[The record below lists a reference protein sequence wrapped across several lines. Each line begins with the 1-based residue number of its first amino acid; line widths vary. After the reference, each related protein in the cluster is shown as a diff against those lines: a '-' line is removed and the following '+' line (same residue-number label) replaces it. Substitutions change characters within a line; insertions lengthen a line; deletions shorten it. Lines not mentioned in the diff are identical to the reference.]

1 MIADWNDEGFKN
13 DLKKAYLEAKPTHE
27 ANSEIL
33 RDLAELFDVSA
44 NAIRVF
50 LVRENVYV
58 KQTVEAVSTDNTEVT
73 GTKRVPKEATIN
85 KLKKLIEEKGKP
97 VDDAILDKLTGKAA
111 QYIITL
117 IS

>member
-1 MIADWNDEGFKN
+1 MIADWNNEGFKE
-13 DLKKAYLEAKPTHE
+13 DLKKAYLESNPTPE
-27 ANSEIL
+27 ANAEIL
-33 RDLAELFDVSA
+33 KDLADLFDVSA

-50 LVRENVYV
+50 LVRENIYV
-58 KQTVEAVSTDNTEVT
+58 KQSVEALESAQEVT

-97 VDDAILDKLTGKAA
+97 IDDAILDKLTGKAA